1 MSNSAKNHSDELSL
15 DQEEVELT
23 REETANVNAEIL
35 HQLKLRLGIKT
46 DSALAEKLG
55 CHKSF
60 ITLIRTGRK
69 HLPISVKLKM
79 LDTIGY
85 LAARDVLLS
94 LTTLGFAKKL
104 RQLDLDRLKLSLHSE
119 EQAHEQDLN
128 QNLAELIHRFGP
140 GSVEEALKIQL
151 VRYRAANQQA
161 SSAH

>member
-1 MSNSAKNHSDELSL
+1 MSNGAKTLSDEPNL
-15 DQEEVELT
+15 DQDKVELT
-23 REETANVNAEIL
+23 REETANINAEIL
-35 HQLKLRLGIKT
+35 QQLKLRLGLKT

-119 EQAHEQDLN
+119 EQAHEQELNKKIADLI
-128 QNLAELIHRFGP
+128 QSFGP
-140 GSVEEALKIQL
+140 DSVEAAMRFELA
-151 VRYRAANQQA
+151 RYRTENQQI
-161 SSAH
+161 SSTH

>member
-1 MSNSAKNHSDELSL
+1 MSNSAKTQSDQPNL
-15 DQEEVELT
+15 DQDGVELT
-23 REETANVNAEIL
+23 REETANINAEIL
-35 HQLKLRLGIKT
+35 QQLKLRLGIKT

-79 LDTIGY
+79 LDTVGY

-119 EQAHEQDLN
+119 EKAHEEELN
-128 QNLAELIHRFGP
+128 INIADLIHSFGP
-140 GSVEEALKIQL
+140 DSVEAAMRFELA
-151 VRYRAANQQA
+151 RYRTENQQI
-161 SSAH
+161 SSTH

>member
-1 MSNSAKNHSDELSL
+1 MSNGAKTLSDEPKL
-15 DQEEVELT
+15 DQDEVELT
-23 REETANVNAEIL
+23 REETANINAEIL
-35 HQLKLRLGIKT
+35 QQLKLRLGLKT

-79 LDTIGY
+79 LDTVGY

-119 EQAHEQDLN
+119 EQAHEQELNKKIADLI
-128 QNLAELIHRFGP
+128 QSFGP
-140 GSVEEALKIQL
+140 DSVEAAMRFELA
-151 VRYRAANQQA
+151 RYRTENQQI
-161 SSAH
+161 SSTH

>member
-1 MSNSAKNHSDELSL
+1 MSNSAKNHSSEPNL
-15 DQEEVELT
+15 DQDEVELT
-23 REETANVNAEIL
+23 REETANINAEIL
-35 HQLKLRLGIKT
+35 QQLKLRLGLKT

-104 RQLDLDRLKLSLHSE
+104 RQLDLDRLRLSLHNE
-119 EQAHEQDLN
+119 EQAHEQELN
-128 QNLAELIHRFGP
+128 KNLAELIHRFGP
-140 GSVEEALKIQL
+140 DSVEVALRFEL
-151 VRYRAANQQA
+151 ARYRTENQQV
-161 SSAH
+161 SSTY

>member
-1 MSNSAKNHSDELSL
+1 MSNGAKTLSDEPNL
-15 DQEEVELT
+15 DQDEVELT
-23 REETANVNAEIL
+23 REETANINAEIL
-35 HQLKLRLGIKT
+35 QQLKLRLGLKT

-79 LDTIGY
+79 LDTVGY

-119 EQAHEQDLN
+119 EQAHEQELN
-128 QNLAELIHRFGP
+128 KNIADLIHSFGP
-140 GSVEEALKIQL
+140 EAVEAAVKFEMA
-151 VRYRAANQQA
+151 RYRTENQQI
-161 SSAH
+161 SSTH